1 MSLSIHQHLFLVLVT
16 CPKGLEVVVG
26 QRSQVTRPLQAPSP
40 LAVMASS
47 FPVVSIPASSL
58 ITLPSH

>member
-1 MSLSIHQHLFLVLVT
+1 MSLSIHQHLFLVLLT
-16 CPKGLEVVVG
+16 CAERLEVVG
-26 QRSQVTRPLQAPSP
+26 QRSQVTRPLRHPST

-47 FPVVSIPASSL
+47 FPLVSIPNQSL